1 MTDGTAGDSARPWL
15 GLAAEWRER
24 TIMLVARELDL
35 IRNDLTSAREG
46 LRFDESSIEVFDNIA
61 EALLEALA
69 SGGIEF
75 DIEARKR
82 SLDALYHHD
91 AEVPTPRSEVAL
103 VGGPWRNAR
112 SR

>member
-46 LRFDESSIEVFDNIA
+46 LRFDESSIEVFDKIT

-69 SGGIEF
+69 SGAIEF
-75 DIEARKR
+75 DADARKR
-82 SLDALYHHD
+82 SLDALYRHD
-91 AEVPTPRSEVAL
+91 AQVPTPRSEIAD
-103 VGGPWRNAR
+103 
-112 SR
+112 